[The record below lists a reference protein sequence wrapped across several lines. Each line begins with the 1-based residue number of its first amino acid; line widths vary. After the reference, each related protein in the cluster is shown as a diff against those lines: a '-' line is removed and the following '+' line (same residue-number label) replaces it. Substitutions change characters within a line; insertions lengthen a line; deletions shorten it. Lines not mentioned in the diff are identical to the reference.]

1 MNKLL
6 ALLLVVLCGCNT
18 SSEDNAEPN
27 SRDVD
32 SPAVNSREVTRM
44 IFAVPRPNSGK
55 FSSEEALALLP
66 QFLERSIP
74 TLKTNTIV
82 TTWESPTQGIRV
94 HVTVDDTVEVIDY
107 LGRNLTGLDSI
118 DGALDS
124 TITYGNERSVLL
136 TSETDSWDSP
146 NKKALIE
153 VLFQPSV
160 QLYLVGNGDG

>member
-32 SPAVNSREVTRM
+32 SPAVNDREVTRM

-107 LGRNLTGLDSI
+107 LGRSIRVRGTCFDGL
-118 DGALDS
+118 GW
-124 TITYGNERSVLL
+124 
-136 TSETDSWDSP
+136 TSEMVW
-146 NKKALIE
+146 LIGR
-153 VLFQPSV
+153 QS
-160 QLYLVGNGDG
+160 QANNGGTRSGEIRRV